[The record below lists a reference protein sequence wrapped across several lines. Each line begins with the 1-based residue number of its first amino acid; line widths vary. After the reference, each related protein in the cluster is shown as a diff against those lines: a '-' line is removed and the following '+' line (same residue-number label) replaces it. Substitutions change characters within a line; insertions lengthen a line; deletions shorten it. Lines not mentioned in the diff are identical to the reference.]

1 MTVFKAS
8 KDLKKLQEAVP
19 ALVLSA
25 SCAYLTYGQ
34 LVVAEYWGTSGTAI
48 RIPNSTNFYLLTE
61 ENFQEMVSYINETYI
76 DPTDRREPQ

>member
-48 RIPNSTNFYLLTE
+48 RIPHTTNFLYL
-61 ENFQEMVSYINETYI
+61 
-76 DPTDRREPQ
+76 DRG